1 MRKVIATAWVLWGA
15 LAVSAQDITG
25 DWTGLLKAGAV
36 QVHIVFHISR
46 EDTGY
51 HTLMDSPDQGVNG
64 IPVATTRLAGG
75 RLTLEVE
82 RPKIEYSGEWK
93 DSLIAG
99 TFRQAGL
106 SFPLEM
112 RRGKPAP
119 PVRPQTP
126 VRPYPYREEEVRF
139 GNREAGVT
147 LAGTLTLPPG
157 KGGFPAVVLI
167 TGSGP
172 QDRDESLMGHKPFL
186 VIADALTRHGIAV
199 LRYDDRGTA
208 QSTGDFRKATTA
220 DFATDVEAAVAYLKT
235 RKEINARRIGLIGHS
250 EGGIIAPLVASR
262 NRDIRCIVLLAGPGL
277 RGEEILLSQQ
287 QLIIQASGGWGKPA
301 QDMVDV
307 NRGAMDIIVR
317 DSLRLEHRDT
327 IKQQLAAYFD
337 QRSAQ
342 TPVLKAGGPE
352 AARLAIDQL
361 TTPWME
367 YFLAYDPAPAL
378 EQVRCPVLAMAG
390 SKDLQV
396 SPEENLV
403 AVGRALEK
411 GGNKH
416 FEVKEFPDVNH
427 LFQECKTGLPA
438 EYAAIEQ
445 TFSPA
450 ALEWMV
456 NWVVRQCR

>member
-1 MRKVIATAWVLWGA
+1 MIATAGVLWVT
-15 LAVSAQDITG
+15 LAASAQDITG

-36 QVHIVFHISR
+36 QLHIVFHITKQ
-46 EDTGY
+46 DTGY
-51 HTLMDSPDQGVNG
+51 NTLMDSPDQGVNG
-64 IPVATTRLAGG
+64 IPVAATRLVDG
-75 RLTLEVE
+75 RLMLEVAQ
-82 RPKIEYSGEWK
+82 PKIEYSGEWK
-93 DSLIAG
+93 DSLITG

-119 PVRPQTP
+119 PVRPQMP
-126 VRPYPYREEEVRF
+126 VRPYPYAEEEVRF
-139 GNREAGVT
+139 ENKGAGVQ

-157 KGGFPAVVLI
+157 KGSFPAVVLI

-186 VIADALTRHGIAV
+186 VIADALTRRGIAV

-208 QSTGDFRKATTA
+208 RSTGDFRKATTA
-220 DFATDVEAAVAYLKT
+220 DFATDVEAAVAYLRT

-262 NRDIRCIVLLAGPGL
+262 NRDIRCIVLLAGTGL
-277 RGEEILLSQQ
+277 RGEEIILSQQ
-287 QLIIQASGGWGKPA
+287 QLIAQANGGWGKPA
-301 QDMVDV
+301 QDMLDV

-317 DSLRLEHRDT
+317 DSMRLEHVDT

-342 TPVLKAGGPE
+342 VPVLRSGGSE
-352 AARLAIDQL
+352 ATRLAIDQL
-361 TTPWME
+361 TSPWME
-367 YFLAYDPAPAL
+367 YFLAYDPVPAL

-403 AVGRALEK
+403 AIGRALEK

-416 FEVKEFPDVNH
+416 FEVKEFPELNH
-427 LFQECKTGLPA
+427 LFQECRTGLPA
-438 EYAAIEQ
+438 EYATIEQ
-445 TFSPA
+445 TFSPV
-450 ALEWMV
+450 ALEFMV
-456 NWVVRQCR
+456 NWVTKQCK